1 VRRIHLGQDRAVAEE
16 RDTPT
21 ALEYAAGAGLVT
33 IGAATFLAIHFAYN
47 VAVMVTA
54 SAVFERW
61 FKRSKG

>member
-1 VRRIHLGQDRAVAEE
+1 VRRVYLGQDRAVAEE
-16 RDTPT
+16 HDRPS

-33 IGAATFLAIHFAYN
+33 LGAATLIVAHFTYN

-61 FKRSKG
+61 FKKTKG